1 MEIFNSKKKIFQ
13 NFAPEPR
20 KIGIFKY
27 FILTVFKE
35 REKREKGREK

>member
-1 MEIFNSKKKIFQ
+1 MEILIVKRKIFQ
-13 NFAPEPR
+13 KFAPEPR

-35 REKREKGREK
+35 REKGEKGREK